1 LFFISGTSIRET
13 MRHCALFP
21 KNYLPF
27 NALNGKA
34 FALFFISVNM
44 QTTVLRRFFPLPP
57 KRQRFS
63 GVIGQ

>member
-1 LFFISGTSIRET
+1 

-27 NALNGKA
+27 NALDGKA
-34 FALFFISVNM
+34 FVLFFISVNM